1 MIYKLKIGEF
11 EPAHKG
17 KMEFYLAVLND
28 TKKLPEEND
37 AIGIIICK
45 TKDSTVVEYALK
57 NAAYPIC
64 VATYTITANLPNDY
78 VGLLPSPEEIR
89 DKLQGLKEI

>member
-37 AIGIIICK
+37 AIGIII
-45 TKDSTVVEYALK
+45 
-57 NAAYPIC
+57 
-64 VATYTITANLPNDY
+64 
-78 VGLLPSPEEIR
+78 G
-89 DKLQGLKEI
+89 